1 VIREISLGTRLAGS
15 GGRSG
20 LVRMV
25 LMATGSAAAVFVLL
39 TSFGLARVVDGQDA
53 RAQHIAPR
61 LTFGVDAEFNA
72 TFIADSWD
80 GRELSR
86 VVLASDDDGV
96 PTPPGLERTP
106 GDGEVMMSPALESL
120 AGSEPLIAERFP
132 QTRGPHI
139 ESDGL
144 IAPDQLLAYIGAPAD
159 QMGPSSAHI
168 DSFGDPASTS
178 RLDPRAALT
187 IGMLITLLLIAPV
200 VMFMAVCARLAANSR
215 TQRLTALR
223 LLGLTRRRT
232 QVVNAAE
239 IGITAT
245 AGSLIGWV
253 LWRLWL
259 EVQPEARIGVFAWYS
274 TDIELPIAVQIAVI
288 CGLIAMSITVAVGAS
303 RNAIAHPSRTRRD
316 RSSRHV
322 SLWRLTPLIAGT
334 SVLVIARLRTG
345 ALTSSDFEG
354 WVKLFGLGLTLVA
367 IGLVIAAPLAAT
379 LIGRLMMRSSRPPSL
394 IAGSRL
400 RHDPSATSRVVAA
413 LAVALFAAG
422 VAQVVAASLDEFDAE
437 NNSTIPPV
445 VNLEVVGPPAT
456 PATYRS
462 LSPLVD
468 PLGLIRIG
476 ALGKEIDAVVAT
488 CAQLRTSS
496 GLALA
501 RCVDGQTQR
510 IEPTD
515 EAVASGGVVSA
526 AELDA
531 ALLDADLPRSSQT
544 PVDLRIPIV
553 DGTFIPSVIVPPG
566 LAPPTATR
574 FYVPIPAEQYDPQLL
589 TVALA
594 SQSATAFWNPQP
606 TGIDRLDT
614 PRIYRGLIAAG
625 TVAALIIGAIALAIS
640 TIATS
645 IEHRSR
651 LRLLDA
657 IGATPSSIRRSIVL
671 QTAPVSIGLLTLA
684 STAAIV
690 GGDAYIRVSYSIA
703 AFPTTTLAAL
713 IAFSVAA
720 TAVSSLL
727 AAGAV
732 GQLNHNEIVRQE

>member
-1 VIREISLGTRLAGS
+1 MIRDISLGTRLAGS

-168 DSFGDPASTS
+168 NSFGDPASTS

-445 VNLEVVGPPAT
+445 VNLEVIGPPAT

-462 LSPLVD
+462 LSPLGD
-468 PLGLIRIG
+468 PLGAIQIG
-476 ALGKEIDAVVAT
+476 TPGKEIDAVVAT

-501 RCVDGQTQR
+501 TCADGQTQR
-510 IEPTD
+510 IEPT
-515 EAVASGGVVSA
+515 GGVSA
-526 AELDA
+526 AEVDA

-544 PVDLRIPIV
+544 PVDLTIPFV
-553 DGTFIPSVIVPPG
+553 DSAFIPSVIVPPG

-594 SQSATAFWNPQP
+594 SQSATAFWNPQI

-690 GGDAYIRVSYSIA
+690 GGDAYIRVSYSSA